1 MVTGNSIRIRWR
13 LKGEK
18 TKARERERKRRK
30 KKKKKEP
37 HTGGEKTG
45 GGEKKGWRHPLGS
58 REATQEANS
67 PITCRTYR
75 GFAIQ
80 ASPSNTINIPSRM
93 PGIHAAAESSICDG
107 QRENDG
113 RKDAA
118 GGQGWKRIPPPPPLP
133 GIRIMQPSFF
143 TRSRNE
149 DTDVRK
155 IYLWD
160 EIWRRGQSKRNIP
173 SFETRAANAAL
184 LSLPPPL
191 PLHSALETQ
200 FPNFLSLSFVCD
212 SSKRKKSN
220 S

>member
-1 MVTGNSIRIRWR
+1 MYSNVINETRRVTFARQNKQSDIRSAPVPDQFLPHREIPRGNFSYRVDQSI
-13 LKGEK
+13 
-18 TKARERERKRRK
+18 
-30 KKKKKEP
+30 EP
-37 HTGGEKTG
+37 
-45 GGEKKGWRHPLGS
+45 RSINLG
-58 REATQEANS
+58 
-67 PITCRTYR
+67 
-75 GFAIQ
+75 
-80 ASPSNTINIPSRM
+80 
-93 PGIHAAAESSICDG
+93 
-107 QRENDG
+107 
-113 RKDAA
+113 
-118 GGQGWKRIPPPPPLP
+118 RIPPPPPLP

-155 IYLWD
+155 IYLWN

-184 LSLPPPL
+184 LSLLPPL

-212 SSKRKKSN
+212 SSKRMKSN